1 MQKNTFLLNI
11 AIDMDNKIFY
21 YLYKEFAMSQMIVF
35 SSKREFPLDKLLK
48 YLKND
53 RKLPVEKG
61 FIVGRCTIVC
71 DSKAYSKVLTYGT
84 IFCKKNYAR
93 INGLNEINWV
103 SPQGWVYHN
112 VNKLA
117 NYAEKKVAKN
127 EILNMKDIYLASL
140 DNEDLV
146 MNETKEKT
154 AKTDKEPIQTERNI

>member
-1 MQKNTFLLNI
+1 
-11 AIDMDNKIFY
+11 
-21 YLYKEFAMSQMIVF
+21 MSQMIVF

-84 IFCKKNYAR
+84 IFCKKSYAK

-103 SPQGWVYHN
+103 SPQSWVYHN